1 MLIRLLILII
11 FTVVIYRALK
21 NWIGGGASNRT
32 DDSADA
38 GGQVDDIM
46 IQDPVC
52 GTYFVRRKGV
62 SVMVDQQRFDFCSER
77 CRDRYLAQHTSS
89 HDSQS
94 S

>member
-1 MLIRLLILII
+1 MLVRLLILII
-11 FTVVIYRALK
+11 FAVVVYRALK
-21 NWIGGGASNRT
+21 NWIGGSAPNRT
-32 DDSADA
+32 DHSSDA
-38 GGQVDDIM
+38 RGQVDDIM

-62 SVMVDQQRFDFCSER
+62 SAMVDQQRFDFCSER
-77 CRDRYLAQHTSS
+77 CRDRYLAQHASS